1 MGNKEGKMDRQELK
15 DRLQRLTEDVETAT
29 NAIRGKTFDAWG
41 HVIERGNYRS
51 DLTHAA
57 NLARDLWNRI
67 QATIEEI
74 T

>member
-1 MGNKEGKMDRQELK
+1 MNRQELK
-15 DRLQRLTEDVETAT
+15 DKLQRLSDDVEIAT

-41 HVIERGNYRS
+41 HVIEHSNYRS